1 MGGPTEQ
8 ETNTVFIPPGE
19 GRQAFSPLP
28 LAWLVEN
35 MEIGAD
41 GTLESVVGPSI
52 LRIGKDGYYNR
63 SLEGRRLASTTPDDF
78 EAEYF
83 IPKDENDFVLPE
95 FLPDY
100 GVKSG
105 LPQSIFSADLLNG
118 SAKTLLYRIGSRLY
132 RFRGEMISE
141 IAVPSSSSGGPLVP
155 SSEAISPDEVL
166 LTGISVDP
174 DSKTLDQYVVINDK
188 IIFFNGRDRAQVIT
202 YDGMVTPLGFDVPAS
217 TVSVSSP
224 SQPDYEEATNYYPN
238 SMGYS
243 WQGRIGTPGDEL
255 SGTSAALLKGA
266 WYYYVQYEDIHGNLS
281 EFSTPSDPASIHTNQ
296 ADPIKVFG
304 VSNRNEDNPTLTV
317 GNDGSSASATTLPI
331 GTEIDDLTRRFLV
344 RFSGELPEHAVAC
357 RIYRTADTFHKD
369 STPRLADR
377 IPGSSQFL
385 YDDNNADSDLG
396 ETWKELVSVPVFAVA
411 CAHQGRLIIGNV
423 AGDTGIVRRSE
434 PGFAGTFP
442 KMDYIY
448 PDSNGDSITALASH
462 RGNLLAFTRN
472 SLYLIDDDF
481 MEPQPLSNGIGC
493 VAQKSIQSMR
503 DGSLIWLASDGFY
516 SLSVDGSIS
525 KISSPIQKI
534 VDQELNSSQFFRAVS
549 VVDPKSNEYRCALTL
564 KGQARNTIFFCFDGN
579 YWRRQSYGLEI
590 ADVCAIKDHTK
601 QVLFVGSDPRENRSH
616 AVIEVTDPKQGSSSS
631 TITRTFNLARVFVMN
646 RQTTDYF
653 GPPRR
658 IRYRSAWLRSG
669 DYGLVPTNVRNLYI
683 GMLDAWEGKA
693 TVRLYRNGSWNPIA
707 TMHNV
712 LLYGPDDESNVVVDS
727 ASKAIIGKSKVHDS
741 RVFWR
746 QIPVDIQNANSWAFE
761 IELVGSPSPGPTPG
775 VINGVVLD
783 LLDAANTRVIEKTT
797 DINKL
802 SASRE
807 AHAWRSLYRFDDD
820 EAYKVYNKARNSKDG
835 HDWELGRLKIHAFAF
850 DVSIATQGSPL
861 ARVPFREDK

>member
-52 LRIGKDGYYNR
+52 LRIGKDGYYNISTGIKA
-63 SLEGRRLASTTPDDF
+63 SLTPDEF
-78 EAEYF
+78 ELIYF
-83 IPKDENDFVLPE
+83 APQGENDFVLPE
-95 FLPDY
+95 FMPTY

-105 LPQSIFSADLLNG
+105 LPQSIFSANLLNG
-118 SAKTLLYRIGSRLY
+118 SARTLLYRIGSRLY
-132 RFRGEMISE
+132 RFRGEMTSE
-141 IAVPSSSSGGPLVP
+141 IAEPSSNFLTGGPLVP
-155 SSEAISPDEVL
+155 SSEAISPDEVIL
-166 LTGISVDP
+166 REISVDP

-217 TVSVSSP
+217 TLSVSSP

-281 EFSTPSDPASIHTNQ
+281 EFSAPSDPASIHTNQ

-304 VSNRNEDNPTLTV
+304 VSNRNETNPTLTV

-462 RGNLLAFTRN
+462 RGNLLAFTEN

-525 KISSPIQKI
+525 KISSSIQKI

-549 VVDPKSNEYRCALTL
+549 VVDPESNEYRCALPL

-601 QVLFVGSDPRENRSH
+601 QVMFVGSDPRENRCH
-616 AVIEVTDPKQGSSSS
+616 AVTPPNRLYNPTGGL
-631 TITRTFNLARVFVMN
+631 RTFNLSRVFVMN

-693 TVRLYRNGSWNPIA
+693 TVRLYRNGSWKPIA

-727 ASKAIIGKSKVHDS
+727 ASKAIIGKSKVHDP

-775 VINGVVLD
+775 VTNGEVLD
-783 LLDAANTRVIEKTT
+783 LLNSDNARDIEITT
-797 DINKL
+797 DKVKL

-807 AHAWRSLYRFDDD
+807 AHAWRKLYRYDDGIP
-820 EAYKVYNKARNSKDG
+820 AFNKAKNSKDG